1 MKRVAKLLAAVIVAS
16 LSTYASAD
24 CRCTCVNEQIEPVC
38 SASTDLPPVCAPRAC
53 SIKEAS
59 ATPVSQSRAE
69 PRASTQCHMDL
80 VVNAQAGHYE
90 WKKVCQ

>member
-1 MKRVAKLLAAVIVAS
+1 MKRVAMLLAAVVVAS

-24 CRCTCVNEQIEPVC
+24 CRCTCVNQQIEPVC

-53 SIKEAS
+53 SIAEAS
-59 ATPVSQSRAE
+59 ATPVSQSRTE
-69 PRASTQCHMDL
+69 PRASSPCHMDL

-90 WKKVCQ
+90 WKKVCK